1 MFSRFHLRP
10 NLTLRSTLVILSAL
24 FTAGSLRAY
33 DAPPEPGTL
42 IRRLAFGSCNSHA
55 P

>member
-1 MFSRFHLRP
+1 MRFSP
-10 NLTLRSTLVILSAL
+10 LTRSLALLVF

-42 IRRLAFGSCNSHA
+42 IRRVAFGSCNSPLDA
-55 P
+55 TPV